1 MGLHAKKKEQR
12 KNFAFPK
19 IGYKKYTSKKK
30 KKIRDCRVRLILF
43 SSTKKKLIFPKK
55 RSPHS
60 VYSCNMAVNKANSM
74 AGVMYELAKE
84 TAAPSYAVGAALEPE
99 PDPEAEE
106 EPESPL
112 VLDASESEP
121 ESELEPPPLLELVE
135 SEVLVALDE
144 SEVVVESVSVLDE
157 PLPVVVAVDEESSLD
172 EVELLESSESVEL
185 LALMFS
191 YEPLVSVNL

>member
-1 MGLHAKKKEQR
+1 
-12 KNFAFPK
+12 
-19 IGYKKYTSKKK
+19 
-30 KKIRDCRVRLILF
+30 
-43 SSTKKKLIFPKK
+43 
-55 RSPHS
+55 
-60 VYSCNMAVNKANSM
+60 MAVNKANSM

-99 PDPEAEE
+99 LDPEAE

-112 VLDASESEP
+112 VLDASESES
-121 ESELEPPPLLELVE
+121 ESELEPELEPPPLLELVE

-144 SEVVVESVSVLDE
+144 SEVVVASVSVLDE

-172 EVELLESSESVEL
+172 EVELPESSESVEL
-185 LALMFS
+185 LALMLS

>member
-1 MGLHAKKKEQR
+1 MFDSL
-12 KNFAFPK
+12 
-19 IGYKKYTSKKK
+19 
-30 KKIRDCRVRLILF
+30 VILF
-43 SSTKKKLIFPKK
+43 SLIKKINIPKK
-55 RSPHS
+55 GSPHS
-60 VYSCNMAVNKANSM
+60 VYSCNMAVNKANNM

-99 PDPEAEE
+99 LDPEAEE
-106 EPESPL
+106 EPESLL
-112 VLDASESEP
+112 VLDAPESEP
-121 ESELEPPPLLELVE
+121 ESELEPPPLLELVD

-144 SEVVVESVSVLDE
+144 SEVVEASVPVLDE

-185 LALMFS
+185 LALTFS